1 MIKEKIILIGGGG
14 HCKAVIDVIEK
25 QNKYEIYGIID
36 KHENIGHQVLDYN
49 IISTDDELETLFHE
63 CQNACITIGHVYTNE
78 TRKKLFSR
86 LLEIGYK
93 LPPIIS
99 PLAYVSKYAT
109 IDMGSVVMHHVF
121 INAGVQIGQN
131 CIINT
136 KALIEHDS
144 TIASQSHISTGAI
157 INGDCHIN
165 EDSFIG
171 SGSVITEGKTIK
183 GFIKAGTVNQ

>member
-1 MIKEKIILIGGGG
+1 MKEKIILIGGGG
-14 HCKAVIDVIEK
+14 HCKSVIDIIEK

-36 KHENIGHQVLDYN
+36 KHENLGNQVLGYN
-49 IISTDDELETLFHE
+49 VIGTDDELETLFEE
-63 CQNACITIGHVYTNE
+63 CPNACITMGHVHSNE
-78 TRKKLFSR
+78 VRKRLFSKA
-86 LLEIGYK
+86 LEIGYK

-99 PLAYVSKYAT
+99 PLSYVSKYAQ
-109 IDMGSVVMHHVF
+109 IDMGSVIMHHAF
-121 INAGVQIGQN
+121 INAGVKIGQN

-144 TIASQSHISTGAI
+144 TIASQSHVSTGAI
-157 INGDCHIN
+157 INGDCHIT

-183 GFIKAGTVNQ
+183 GFIKAGSVNQ